1 MIFRTITDDITG
13 ANKSIGLFGKSL
25 NDFKGILNSFKQNGF
40 VNTLLNTPLIN
51 IDTTA
56 IDNYNKQI
64 RSSIPFEKA
73 LDIARRTTNADTIA
87 LIESSQGAEV
97 QIERVT
103 AAQKASTI
111 AAKAHSV
118 ALKAVSIA
126 GNMILFAAI
135 SKGIQLAITAID
147 RKSVV

>member
-1 MIFRTITDDITG
+1 MLLI
-13 ANKSIGLFGKSL
+13 
-25 NDFKGILNSFKQNGF
+25 NSFKQNGF

-135 SKGIQLAITAID
+135 SKGIQLAITAILIISIS
-147 RKSVV
+147 RKNQLIIIARKFYPIFSYIL